1 MESIR
6 LSELMQQVADVLA
19 WNMSD
24 AYWVRAEISELN
36 VRNGHCYMEL
46 VEKDENRGLFAAK
59 VRANCWAQTYALLR
73 EYFEKE
79 TGQTLH
85 SGLQV
90 LLEVEVK
97 YHPVFGLSLQ
107 INDIDPSYTL
117 GDLARQRRLTIERLK
132 VEGVIDMNKSLD
144 LPLLPRRLAVISSDT
159 AAGYGDFCHQLE
171 HNPNQYAINHCLFK
185 AIMQGDRAAE
195 SIIAALERIY
205 EHVDMFDMVAII
217 RGGGATADLTC
228 FDKFELAMHCAQFP
242 LPIITGIGHQRDTSV
257 LDLVARVAAKTP
269 TAVAE
274 WILEKYA
281 EQDSNLLTLVQRIR
295 HIQQAHFMR
304 IRQDLDKCHY
314 VLQNAFAQR
323 LTQELHLLTMAEKSI
338 DMCFTQFQ
346 TNERN
351 RLAIMGKTIE
361 MQFAKRMV
369 KERSMLDMAEKKLEL
384 QSPER
389 ILRRGYTLTLRNG
402 KPLCSAAETKP
413 GDVITTEF
421 MDGQVQSIIKYSPSY
436 NK

>member
-6 LSELMQQVADVLA
+6 LSELMQHVAEVLA
-19 WNMSD
+19 FNMPD
-24 AYWVRAEISELN
+24 CYWVRAEISELN

-46 VEKDENRGLFAAK
+46 VEKDESRGLFAAK
-59 VRANCWAQTYALLR
+59 VRANCWAQTYTALR

-97 YHPVFGLSLQ
+97 YHAVYGLSLQ
-107 INDIDPSYTL
+107 VNDIEPSYTL

-132 VEGVIDMNKSLD
+132 AEGVIDMNKSLD
-144 LPLLPRRLAVISSDT
+144 LPLLPRRVAVISSDT

-171 HNPNQYAINHCLFK
+171 YNPNRYAVNHCLFK

-205 EHVDMFDMVAII
+205 EQVDMFDMVAII
-217 RGGGATADLTC
+217 RGGGATTDLTC
-228 FDKFELAMHCAQFP
+228 FDNFDLAMHCAQFP

-257 LDLVARVAAKTP
+257 LDVVACVAAKTP

-274 WILEKYA
+274 WILERYA
-281 EQDSNLLTLVQRIR
+281 EQDSRMQALTQRIF
-295 HIQQAHFMR
+295 HIQQTYLMN
-304 IRQDLDKCHY
+304 IRQELNKCQY
-314 VLQNAFAQR
+314 LLQNAFVQR
-323 LTQELHLLTMAEKSI
+323 ISKELHQLSMAGKS
-338 DMCFTQFQ
+338 
-346 TNERN
+346 
-351 RLAIMGKTIE
+351 IE
-361 MQFAKRMV
+361 MQFAKRMT
-369 KERSMLDMAEKKLEL
+369 KELSMLDVAEKTLEI

-389 ILRRGYTLTLRNG
+389 IFRKGYTLTLLND
-402 KPLCSAAETKP
+402 KPLQFASEAKS
-413 GDVITTEF
+413 GDKITTEF
-421 MDGQVQSIIKYSPSY
+421 IDGQVQSIVQ
-436 NK
+436 

>member
-6 LSELMQQVADVLA
+6 LSELMQRVADVLA

-24 AYWVRAEISELN
+24 AYWVRTEISELN

-46 VEKDENRGLFAAK
+46 VEKDDNRGLFAAK

-132 VEGVIDMNKSLD
+132 AEGVIDMNKSLD
-144 LPLLPRRLAVISSDT
+144 LPLVPRRVAVISSDT

-171 HNPNQYAINHCLFK
+171 HNPNRYAVNHCLFK

-205 EHVDMFDMVAII
+205 EQVDMFDMVAII
-217 RGGGATADLTC
+217 RGGGATTDLTC
-228 FDKFELAMHCAQFP
+228 FDDFDLSMHCAQFP
-242 LPIITGIGHQRDTSV
+242 LPIITGIGHQRDISV
-257 LDLVARVAAKTP
+257 LDVVAHVSAKTP

-274 WILEKYA
+274 WILERYA
-281 EQDSNLLTLVQRIR
+281 EQDGRLQVLEQRIR
-295 HIQQAHFMR
+295 HIHQAHFMHL
-304 IRQDLDKCHY
+304 RQYLDKCQY
-314 VLQNAFAQR
+314 LLQNAFAQR
-323 LTQELHLLTMAEKSI
+323 ISKEMHQLTMAGKSI
-338 DMCFTQFQ
+338 DMRFMQLQ
-346 TNERN
+346 TKERN
-351 RLAIMGKTIE
+351 RLAMLAKSIE
-361 MQFAKRMV
+361 MQFAKRMT
-369 KERSMLDMAEKKLEL
+369 KEHSMLALAEKTLEI

-389 ILRRGYTLTLRNG
+389 ILRKGYTLTLLDG
-402 KPLCSAAETKP
+402 KPLRSASGAKS
-413 GDVITTEF
+413 GDKITTEF
-421 MDGQVQSIIKYSPSY
+421 IDGQVQSIVQ
-436 NK
+436 